1 MYPYSRSRIPVCI
14 TWYSVLVITCDDT
27 IRMCLLLVTSICDY
41 QAMFS
46 HVYVS
51 SCVSLVVY
59 IEQGEVYLR
68 PFSNVVTVSSIKGTS
83 LYSLVGLCYTITWLA
98 PGVPYTFT
106 IACLTYRDHNYWSLQ
121 EFSNSYQSRS
131 EVAPWHTQCLCFC
144 CQANCIHVSNYIQ
157 MVQSKLRGIDMF
169 VIIWSTLVKNL
180 VRGYK
185 IYITFVIKIDLFGD
199 IWTK

>member
-1 MYPYSRSRIPVCI
+1 MWLS
-14 TWYSVLVITCDDT
+14 
-27 IRMCLLLVTSICDY
+27 
-41 QAMFS
+41 
-46 HVYVS
+46 
-51 SCVSLVVY
+51 
-59 IEQGEVYLR
+59 
-68 PFSNVVTVSSIKGTS
+68 SNVQSRLCFQLCFARCLYWTRRS
-83 LYSLVGLCYTITWLA
+83 LFTTLFECCHGEFNQRHVLIYSLVGLCYTITWLA

-169 VIIWSTLVKNL
+169 VIIWSKTWFEDI
-180 VRGYK
+180 R
-185 IYITFVIKIDLFGD
+185 YI
-199 IWTK
+199 